1 MAPPRTRHKCNKEKE
16 LSELTT
22 KSNKT
27 YDAIYGNGDGKPG
40 MKVNLALLAQ
50 QMVQVINTLTPM
62 GTDVTDIKEF
72 ITKYKA
78 VHDEAE
84 KDAKRKSV
92 TLNTIINI
100 VIGCAAVV
108 AIIISIKALNAG

>member
-1 MAPPRTRHKCNKEKE
+1 MPPRTHKCKKEKE
-16 LSELTT
+16 LTDLTV

-27 YDAIYGNGDGKPG
+27 YDAIYGNGDGQPG
-40 MKVNLALLAQ
+40 MKINVALLAQ

-62 GTDVTDIKEF
+62 GTDVTEIKEF
-72 ITKYKA
+72 ITKCKA
-78 VHDEAE
+78 VHEEGE
-84 KDAKRKSV
+84 KNAGNKNRTV
-92 TLNTIINI
+92 NTIINL